1 MIFPQLPWLTIVA
14 PLCLRLMVGAIY
26 LTSGWRHMK
35 DPAAR
40 CKDIGISKRFT
51 LFLGAAELAGALGVI
66 PGVLIQPAAAG
77 LILLMAGAIEK
88 KILVWQTG
96 FLGKHGYK
104 RLELRFHACSE
115 EFRDCYDGRRFD
127 WFAVPTAGVIPL

>member
-51 LFLGAAELAGALGVI
+51 LFLGAAELAGALGAI
-66 PGVLIQPAAAG
+66 SGVLIQPAAAG

-96 FLGKHGYK
+96 FWGSTGTNGWSYDFMLLVMNFVIATTGGGSIGLPFP
-104 RLELRFHACSE
+104 RLE
-115 EFRDCYDGRRFD
+115 
-127 WFAVPTAGVIPL
+127 